1 MATPSKA
8 DRLPG
13 FLREALA
20 ELWYS
25 RRYTLDQIKTFL
37 DDVAA
42 GRRDMLPPELDD
54 LPDDAVIPPT
64 AMPSRSGL
72 HRHVQGLDKLA
83 ERLQR
88 SRAVSEGLVR
98 QLGKAPESRQM
109 QLNVELMHSVVTD
122 VFLKAEEAAATGEAV
137 AFDPKTIHDLSK
149 ALDHLA
155 SARKKD
161 ADLVLKVRE
170 ETAKEMA
177 KRAAS
182 KLDLAAKD
190 AAKAGEKGLSAERIA
205 QLRRDIAGMA

>member
-1 MATPSKA
+1 MPAPSKA

-13 FLREALA
+13 PLKEALA

-25 RRYTLDQIKTFL
+25 RRYTLDQIKGWL

-42 GRRDMLPPELDD
+42 GRLDMVPRELAELPA
-54 LPDDAVIPPT
+54 DALVPP
-64 AMPSRSGL
+64 AEMPSRSGL
-72 HRHVQGLDKLA
+72 HRHVQGLDAIA

-122 VFLKAEEAAATGEAV
+122 IFLKAEEATETGEAV
-137 AFDPKTIHDLSK
+137 TFDPKTIHDLSK

-161 ADLVLKVRE
+161 ADLVIKVRE
-170 ETAKEMA
+170 EMA
-177 KRAAS
+177 KLAAKKVDS
-182 KLDLAAKD
+182 AAKD
-190 AAKAGEKGLSAERIA
+190 AARAGEKGLSKERIA
-205 QLRRDIAGMA
+205 QLMRDLVGMA

>member
-1 MATPSKA
+1 MAPPSKA

-13 FLREALA
+13 ALKEALA
-20 ELWYS
+20 ELWFS
-25 RRYTLDQIKTFL
+25 RRYSLDQVKGWL

-42 GRRDMLPPELDD
+42 GRLDLVPRELAELPP
-54 LPDDAVIPPT
+54 DAVAIQAT
-64 AMPSRSGL
+64 EVPSRSGL
-72 HRHVQGLDKLA
+72 HRHVQGLDRLA

-88 SRAVSEGLVR
+88 SRAVAEGLVR
-98 QLGKAPESRQM
+98 TLGKAPESRQM

-122 VFLKAEEAAATGEAV
+122 VFLKAEAAVEEGEGQV
-137 AFDPKTIHDLSK
+137 TFDAKTIHDLSK

-170 ETAKEMA
+170 EMA
-177 KRAAS
+177 KDAAKKVDS
-182 KLDLAAKD
+182 AVKD

-205 QLRRDIAGMA
+205 QLKRELAGMA